1 MERRPEPYSLAA
13 TFPDA
18 ASAERAAAA
27 VRDEERGVSVEVGT
41 RGAEREALYGEMR
54 DEVETTVVGAG
65 NVGPFTKGMTKGIV
79 TWVPIGTIA
88 GALIGLLFGFIPWP
102 DVGTGLRFL
111 IWGVAGAFAGATAG
125 FVVGGLAKP
134 REEEE
139 GEELEAEAGVNLS
152 VSSDDPAALERVRAT
167 LERQGASRVQALGP
181 EGPRGPSDEDATRP
195 IRGES
200 PS

>member
-1 MERRPEPYSLAA
+1 MERGPQQYSLAA

-18 ASAERAAAA
+18 ASAERAAAV
-27 VRDEERGVSVEVGT
+27 VRDEERAASVAVGT
-41 RGAEREALYGEMR
+41 RGAEREALYAEMR
-54 DEVETTVVGAG
+54 DEVEATVVGAG

-88 GALIGLLFGFIPWP
+88 GALIGLLFGFVPWP
-102 DVGTGLRFL
+102 NVGTGLRFV
-111 IWGVAGAFAGATAG
+111 IWAVAGAFAGATAG

-139 GEELEAEAGVNLS
+139 GEELEAEAGVNVS
-152 VSSDDPAALERVRAT
+152 VVSQDPAVLERVRSI
-167 LERQGASRVQALGP
+167 LERHGASRVQALGP
-181 EGPRGPSDEDATRP
+181 GGPRGPSDEDATRP
-195 IRGES
+195 VRGES